1 MKINV
6 CSLVAL
12 SLAGVFLTAP
22 ARAATLYSNSAINGQ
37 IGGYGLYGGNAVSDT
52 FTLSGPWTIL
62 SVTFGE
68 WVDPGLTPQTVD
80 WEIGSSAFGSDL
92 GSATSVSLTSS
103 LFCSHTGCGDGTYD
117 VYASSFTL
125 DLQLAAGTYWLTLQ
139 NATTSAGLVFWDQN
153 DGPSQ
158 AQITCCGSVGTNS
171 NSFEVDGTVPEPG
184 SIVLGASGLLLLLAA
199 GLRRRRRRVNVSP

>member
-1 MKINV
+1 MKISV

-12 SLAGVFLTAP
+12 SLAGAFLTAP
-22 ARAATLYSNSAINGQ
+22 ARGATLYSNGAINGQ

-52 FTLSGPWTIL
+52 FTLSGAWTIL

-68 WVDPGLTPQTVD
+68 WVDPGQTPETVD

-92 GSATSVSLTSS
+92 GSATGVSLTSS
-103 LFCSHTGCGDGTYD
+103 LFCTHTGCGDGTYD

-125 DLQLAAGTYWLTLQ
+125 DLHLAAGTYWLTLQ
-139 NATTSAGLVFWDQN
+139 NATTAAGLVFWDQN

-158 AQITCCGSVGTNS
+158 AQLTCCGSVGSNS

-184 SIVLGASGLLLLLAA
+184 SIVLGSSGLLLLLAA
-199 GLRRRRRRVNVSP
+199 SLRHRQKRINDSC